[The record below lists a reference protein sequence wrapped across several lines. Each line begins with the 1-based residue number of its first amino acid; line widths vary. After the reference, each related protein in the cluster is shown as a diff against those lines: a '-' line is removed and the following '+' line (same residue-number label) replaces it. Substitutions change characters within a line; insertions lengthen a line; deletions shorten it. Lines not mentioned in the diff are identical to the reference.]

1 MRTRRPGANTALA
14 LLLAAA
20 AGGGTIARA
29 DDAACA
35 GARAAAP
42 RLVAEIAPRAT
53 PEPAAPSTGRAR
65 SPADA
70 FEAAAAAS
78 FLKGEVPAAA
88 SASLQALLL
97 EWTPRHSANAGVA
110 LMYLGKQEDAASFVA
125 CARSLDPNL
134 AFAVEAQALLA
145 HRRKDC
151 GSAKPLIDEVVM
163 RMPRDANARYS
174 AGIIHFKCGDRAG
187 AERELR
193 VAVELAGVDPVMI
206 AALAVVAPGAAPRS
220 VTPREVRKKM
230 DELYRFMDEAVATAG
245 RDRDLLVKIATVQ
258 GQLGAPDG
266 VNRAIDRLKQAI
278 AVGKA
283 QLESLESAS
292 QKQAAQYPQFSAQ
305 AWNALLAECVRQ
317 YLKVTMELYH
327 AREPD
332 QGVGQAMM
340 VAASLGQQPL
350 AFAERMR
357 DSGKGWVI
365 QDLAKP
371 YEAVVRAN
379 TNIPGVGIRCE
390 PIREAYRELV
400 QRAAANKE
408 ALADGFPRAAADYSN
423 RWLQYAAQAAE
434 YARRTAM
441 VTRFAN
447 SEAAE
452 RDRWTTHVRNMY
464 ASDIGNAVLADVRR
478 FLAATQNRAASDV
491 RGVPSWLR
499 GLRISACDNEAS
511 PPASLAD
518 ALAALLDALNKAGSY
533 DASFETPDCTLAIGS
548 VKISCK
554 PLAFEGVKASLSGP
568 VKVSASVTGERM
580 GVDASAGSFS
590 GGSGGG
596 GRMNVA
602 STSTQASAYG
612 IEGELGVSSWIEQGA
627 NGEAN
632 AFVQAKGTLGVGF
645 DAEGLGSVGCEL
657 FSATAKFNLRA
668 FAEALAA
675 R

>member
-1 MRTRRPGANTALA
+1 MANRHPANIALA
-14 LLLAAA
+14 LLVAAA
-20 AGGGTIARA
+20 AGRGELARA
-29 DDAACA
+29 DDAGCA
-35 GARAAAP
+35 VARAAAP
-42 RLVAEIAPRAT
+42 RLVAEIVPRAA
-53 PEPAAPSTGRAR
+53 PGPAAPSAGRER

-70 FEAAAAAS
+70 FEAAAGAS
-78 FLKGEVPAAA
+78 FLKGETAQAA

-97 EWTPRHSANAGVA
+97 EWTPRHTANAGVA
-110 LMYLGKQEDAASFVA
+110 RMYLGKHEEAASFVA

-134 AFAVEAQALLA
+134 VFAIEAQALLA

-151 GSAKPLIDEVVM
+151 ASAKRLIDEVVM

-193 VAVELAGVDPVMI
+193 AAVDLAGVDPVMT
-206 AALAVVAPGAAPRS
+206 AALAVVAPGAAPKS
-220 VTPREVRKKM
+220 ATPPEVRRKI
-230 DELYRFMDEAVATAG
+230 DELNRFMDEAVATAE
-245 RDRDLLVKIATVQ
+245 RDRDMLVKIAAIGGQ
-258 GQLGAPDG
+258 GGASDG
-266 VNRAIDRLKQAI
+266 VNRAVERLKQTI

-283 QLESLESAS
+283 QIERLEAAS
-292 QKQAAQYPQFSAQ
+292 QKQAAQYPQFAAP

-317 YLKVTMELYH
+317 YFRVTADLYR

-332 QGVGQAMM
+332 QGTGQTIV
-340 VAASLGQQPL
+340 VAASFGQQPL

-357 DSGKGWVI
+357 NSGKGWVI

-390 PIREAYRELV
+390 PIRESYRELV
-400 QRAAANKE
+400 QRVAASKD
-408 ALADGFPRAAADYSN
+408 ALADGLPRAAADYSN
-423 RWLQYAAQAAE
+423 QWLQYAAQAAD
-434 YARRTAM
+434 YAKRTAM
-441 VTRFAN
+441 VTRFAK
-447 SEAAE
+447 SEAADK
-452 RDRWTTHVRNMY
+452 DRWTTHVRNMY
-464 ASDIGNAVLADVRR
+464 AADIGNAVLADVKR
-478 FLAATQNRAASDV
+478 FLAATQSRAASDV
-491 RGVPSWLR
+491 RGVPAWMQ
-499 GLRISACDNEAS
+499 GLRIGICDKEPS

-518 ALAALLDALNKAGSY
+518 ALAALLDALGKAGSY
-533 DASFETPDCTLAIGS
+533 DASFDTPDCTLAIGS

-554 PLAFEGVKASLSGP
+554 PLAFEGVKATLSGP
-568 VKVSASVTGERM
+568 VKVSATVTGERM
-580 GVDASAGSFS
+580 GVDASVGSFS
-590 GGSGGG
+590 GGSRGG

-602 STSTQASAYG
+602 STSTEASAYG
-612 IEGELGVSSWIEQGA
+612 IQGELGVSSWIEQGA
-627 NGEAN
+627 NGQSN
-632 AFVQAKGTLGVGF
+632 AFVQAKGTLGVGI